1 MTLCGAKSYEIRVQT
16 GKGVESSANKFQ
28 FKNFLIAKFYLFFQ
42 NHEVMGK
49 YISVRKKIQN

>member
-28 FKNFLIAKFYLFFQ
+28 FPEVQKFFDSEILFIFP
-42 NHEVMGK
+42 EP
-49 YISVRKKIQN
+49 